1 MATTTTRTSCSS
13 LAQWEE
19 RRLHNG
25 NGWKAVRRPIALRKM
40 FFRPG
45 IHRIL
50 PRMSSAPLVAL
61 LGMVG
66 FAAVSFVFALA
77 ESALFSLGKWRARHL
92 ANEDPKAGRQ
102 VLELLEHPQE
112 LLAAIV
118 LGNTFANTAL
128 MAIAMWMSFGAGET
142 HPGWTIFGTFVLI
155 LFGCEVVPKTLAIRM
170 PERWAVQLAGPLTLF
185 QKATAPILRF
195 SQTATDRVLA
205 LVVPKSARRASGATD
220 EDYQELLD
228 VAEQR
233 GTLAQSEKEIIL
245 EIISLDQQTAGDVM
259 LPRSQMAAIPYD
271 LKVGELK
278 EKARELKHTRLPMF
292 DETPDTIVGILNTR
306 QLLLN
311 EKATFEEAIE
321 IPSQVPESMN
331 LLKLFQSLQRQRR
344 GMAVV
349 VDEYGGTAG
358 VVTVQ
363 DILEEMI
370 GKIRTEGESHEFIM
384 ERLGRDR
391 WRVSGAMLLDEFRSE
406 YPLLPE
412 REDVDTLGGLV
423 VALCEVVPDEGKVVE
438 YSGLTMEVTEATERR
453 VMELDVRRASMFG
466 RGES

>member
-1 MATTTTRTSCSS
+1 
-13 LAQWEE
+13 
-19 RRLHNG
+19 
-25 NGWKAVRRPIALRKM
+25 
-40 FFRPG
+40 
-45 IHRIL
+45 
-50 PRMSSAPLVAL
+50 MSSAPMVAL

-66 FAAVSFVFALA
+66 FAAASFVFALA

-92 ANEDPKAGRQ
+92 AEEFPKAGGQ
-102 VLELLEHPQE
+102 VLRLIEQPQD

-118 LGNTFANTAL
+118 LGNTVANTAL
-128 MAIAMWMSFGAGET
+128 MAIAMWMSFVTEDANLW
-142 HPGWTIFGTFVLI
+142 WTIGGTFVLI
-155 LFGCEVVPKTLAIRM
+155 LFGCEVVPKTLAVRM
-170 PERWAVQLAGPLTLF
+170 PERCALQLAGPLTLF
-185 QKATAPILRF
+185 QGLTAPILRF
-195 SQTATDRVLA
+195 TQKLTDRVLSRI
-205 LVVPKSARRASGATD
+205 VPKSSLTSGLTD
-220 EDYQELLD
+220 QDYQELLD

-245 EIISLDQQTAGDVM
+245 EIISLDQQTARDVM
-259 LPRSQMAAIPYD
+259 LPRSQMAAIPFD
-271 LKVGELK
+271 LSVEQLK

-292 DETPDTIVGILNTR
+292 DETPDTIVGILNSR

-311 EKATFEEAIE
+311 PEDMFEEAIE

-370 GKIRTEGESHEFIM
+370 GKIRTEGESHEFLM
-384 ERLGRDR
+384 ERLGGDK

-406 YPLLPE
+406 FPALPE
-412 REDVDTLGGLV
+412 REDVNTLGGLV
-423 VALCEVVPDEGKVVE
+423 VALSEVVPAEGTVVRFA
-438 YSGLTMEVTEATERR
+438 GLVLRVTEATERR
-453 VMELDVRRASMFG
+453 ILELEVESADMLG
-466 RGES
+466 RVER

>member
-1 MATTTTRTSCSS
+1 M
-13 LAQWEE
+13 
-19 RRLHNG
+19 
-25 NGWKAVRRPIALRKM
+25 RKM
-40 FFRPG
+40 FFQRG
-45 IHRIL
+45 IRRIL
-50 PRMSSAPLVAL
+50 RQMSSAPMVAL

-66 FAAVSFVFALA
+66 FAAASFVFALA

-92 ANEDPKAGRQ
+92 AEEFPKAGGQ
-102 VLELLEHPQE
+102 VLRLIEHPQD

-128 MAIAMWMSFGAGET
+128 MAIAMWMSFGIEDGE
-142 HPGWTIFGTFVLI
+142 PWWTIGGTFVLI
-155 LFGCEVVPKTLAIRM
+155 LFGCEVVPKTLAVRM
-170 PERWAVQLAGPLTLF
+170 PERWAMQLAGPLTLF
-185 QKATAPILRF
+185 QRLTAPILRF
-195 SQTATDRVLA
+195 TQKITDQVLSRM
-205 LVVPKSARRASGATD
+205 VRNSTPMSGPTD

-271 LKVGELK
+271 LGVDELK
-278 EKARELKHTRLPMF
+278 NKAREHKHTRLPMY
-292 DETPDTIVGILNTR
+292 DETPDTIVGILNSR

-311 EKATFEEAIE
+311 SPDQFEEAIE

-370 GKIRTEGESHEFIM
+370 GKIRTEGESHQFLM
-384 ERLGRDR
+384 ERLGRDK

-406 YPLLPE
+406 FPTLPD
-412 REDVDTLGGLV
+412 REDVDTMGGLV
-423 VALCEVVPDEGKVVE
+423 VALSEVVPAVGATIRFA
-438 YSGLTMEVTEATERR
+438 GLVLTVTEATERR
-453 VMELDVRRASMFG
+453 ILELELESEYMLGRMER
-466 RGES
+466 